1 MSVNKVMTEQPHQLL
16 VLVHLQS
23 REAVA
28 QEAFGPQILTE
39 MMAVVGAVAVT
50 PMAAVS
56 VQAVQ
61 ELQDKEMTEAT
72 VIPTLPITVEAA
84 VAVLVL

>member
-1 MSVNKVMTEQPHQLL
+1 MVEA
-16 VLVHLQS
+16 
-23 REAVA
+23 REAL
-28 QEAFGPQILTE
+28 GPQILTE

-50 PMAAVS
+50 PIAAVS

-61 ELQDKEMTEAT
+61 ARQAKEMTEAQ
-72 VIPTLPITVEAA
+72 VIPTPTITVEAA